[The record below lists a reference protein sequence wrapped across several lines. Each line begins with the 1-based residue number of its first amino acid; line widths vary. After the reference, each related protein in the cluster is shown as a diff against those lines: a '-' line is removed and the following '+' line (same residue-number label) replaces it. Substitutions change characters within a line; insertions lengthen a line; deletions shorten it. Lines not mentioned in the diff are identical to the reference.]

1 MSNPDI
7 SFLQGIPAFG
17 ALAPATLSLLHQHA
31 RVVTRHKNEYFYY
44 ENDPA
49 DSFFV
54 LETGK
59 VMILKS
65 WADQVYR
72 LRDLEAGDCFG
83 EMALIDMMSRSATV
97 KAVSGCRA
105 LELNLDDLHQLY
117 EYDHRQFLILH
128 MNLAR
133 EVSRRLR
140 AADRR
145 LFEIDMRNEKPIAMN
160 MPHPG

>member
-1 MSNPDI
+1 MPNPEI
-7 SFLQGIPAFG
+7 SFLQDIPVFG
-17 ALAPATLSLLHQHA
+17 ALAADTLSFLLRHA
-31 RVVTRHKNEYFYY
+31 RVVSRQKDQYFYY

-49 DSFFV
+49 DSFYV

-59 VMILKS
+59 VMILKN

-97 KAVSGCRA
+97 KAVTKCNA
-105 LELNLDDLHQLY
+105 LELSLDDLHQLY
-117 EYDHRQFLILH
+117 EYDHEQFMVLY

-145 LFEIDMRNEKPIAMN
+145 LFEIDMRKEKPIATSLQ
-160 MPHPG
+160 PS